1 VKGVHRLAAAWCQL
15 AAYHDSWNLII
26 AGPDERGFQATIEEI
41 IRKAGCAASVHF
53 TGALD
58 DRWKWGLLQ
67 HADLFVMPSD
77 YENFGIAIVEAL
89 LAGLPVI
96 TTTRTPWAV
105 LRDQQ
110 AGWLVEAD
118 TDALTGALREALE
131 TDARS
136 LKEMGARGQS
146 IGKNYAP
153 EVIAAQLVSV
163 YEWLLGRGDR
173 PGCVR
178 VD

>member
-1 VKGVHRLAAAWCQL
+1 
-15 AAYHDSWNLII
+15 
-26 AGPDERGFQATIEEI
+26 
-41 IRKAGCAASVHF
+41 
-53 TGALD
+53 
-58 DRWKWGLLQ
+58 
-67 HADLFVMPSD
+67 
-77 YENFGIAIVEAL
+77 
-89 LAGLPVI
+89 
-96 TTTRTPWAV
+96 
-105 LRDQQ
+105 
-110 AGWLVEAD
+110 VEAD
-118 TDALTGALREALE
+118 TDAFTGALREALE